1 MGQESLIRHLEFRLF
16 GKEFVPINKIQI
28 FGEKSDQLDM
38 FQEFKESQ
46 FINIENLW

>member
-1 MGQESLIRHLEFRLF
+1 LFESPIWNGTINYLKINTDIPVNY
-16 GKEFVPINKIQI
+16 KEI

-46 FINIENLW
+46 FGNLENLW